1 MLRFG
6 TAGLRGPLRDGPD
19 GMNVET
25 VTRASAGIADWLRD
39 RCLGGGLV
47 IVGRDARH
55 GSAEFA
61 AATAEV
67 FAAAGFT
74 VLPLPRPLPT
84 PIVAYAVRELKAVA
98 GVQITASHNPATD
111 NGYKLYLDGGS
122 QLVPPADTEI
132 ERRIEAVTA
141 PVPRSDPASAAPD
154 PGLLSLPAD
163 ASVAQMGEEIVRR
176 YLARVAE
183 LPTRIGGA
191 APATSRRAPT
201 IPAGATTRPPAA
213 EAPPTP
219 DEARITDVGTARMS
233 ANPVAGAGA
242 PDAGADP
249 ASGSGTPTS
258 PTARPGTGGLTT
270 PTTTSGAGGSSFS
283 GATARIG
290 GTTAG
295 GDEVSAANVRATPT
309 TGAAGAY
316 GLESAVDTVGTSGG
330 DGAERLWRRPV
341 RIALTAMHGVGGELA
356 VRALRAAGFADVEVV
371 TEQFAADPDFPTV
384 AFPNPE
390 EPGAADLLL
399 ALAERVGADVAIALD
414 PDADRCAVGVPGR
427 GGWRMLRGDETG
439 VLLGDY
445 VLRTAAPG
453 VLVATTI
460 VSSRLL
466 SKLAP
471 ARGARYAETLTGF
484 KWLARAGDGLVY
496 AYEEAIGHCV
506 DPAAVRDK
514 DGISAAVA
522 VVDLVARLRAAGRSV
537 DDVLDDYAVEFG
549 VHAGAQV
556 SLRLAD
562 ATEAAAVVARLRAE
576 PPTEIAGEPV
586 TSTDLLQ
593 VRGRMRTDALIFE
606 GDALRLVVRPSGTE
620 PKLKCYLETFEPVPD
635 PAQLATARAAA
646 EQRLAGIREYCE
658 KL

>member
-1 MLRFG
+1 
-6 TAGLRGPLRDGPD
+6 
-19 GMNVET
+19 MNVET

-176 YLARVAE
+176 YLTRVAE

-213 EAPPTP
+213 EAPT
-219 DEARITDVGTARMS
+219 T
-233 ANPVAGAGA
+233 
-242 PDAGADP
+242 
-249 ASGSGTPTS
+249 
-258 PTARPGTGGLTT
+258 PGTDELTT
-270 PTTTSGAGGSSFS
+270 PTSTSSTGGSSIS

-295 GDEVSAANVRATPT
+295 GDQVSAANMRATPT

-316 GLESAVDTVGTSGG
+316 SLEPAVDTVGTSGG

-356 VRALRAAGFADVEVV
+356 VQALRAAGFSDVEVV
-371 TEQFAADPDFPTV
+371 AEQFAADPDFPTV

-453 VLVATTI
+453 ALVATTI

-522 VVDLVARLRAAGRSV
+522 AVDLVARLRAAGRTV